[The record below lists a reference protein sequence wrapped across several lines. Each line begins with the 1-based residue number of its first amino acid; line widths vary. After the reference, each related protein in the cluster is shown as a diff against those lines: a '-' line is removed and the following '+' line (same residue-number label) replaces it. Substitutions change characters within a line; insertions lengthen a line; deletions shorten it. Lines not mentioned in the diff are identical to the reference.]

1 MGFHVTFR
9 LIVRLVGLG
18 LALAVGGSA
27 AFGYIN
33 YPPMTL
39 QTMCK
44 DSTNIRLLSI
54 KKFDREKGTIE
65 FEIVETL
72 KGAKQEV
79 KSCRHA
85 LRTDAT
91 GVKPILDWAKA
102 GKQAVQFSCE
112 FGAAVKGLGYG
123 YVFIDNYCYSINHSR
138 TSESWLLILA
148 EPNMS
153 ACYDGS
159 AEQLRKLAKEILA
172 GKEVKVPVKQPAKPP
187 TQEEIDRR
195 GAEVEGIMKNRK

>member
-1 MGFHVTFR
+1 MSFHVT
-9 LIVRLVGLG
+9 VRLVGLG
-18 LALAVGGSA
+18 LALTVGASPAV
-27 AFGYIN
+27 GYIN
-33 YPPMTL
+33 YPPVTL

-54 KKFDREKGTIE
+54 KKFEREKGTIE

-85 LRTDAT
+85 LRTDAA

-102 GKQAVQFSCE
+102 GKQAVLFSRE
-112 FGAAVKGLGYG
+112 FGAAGKGLAYG
-123 YVFIDNYCYSINHSR
+123 YVFIDDYCYSVDYNR
-138 TSESWLLILA
+138 TSESWLMILA
-148 EPNMS
+148 EPKMS
-153 ACYDGS
+153 ACYHGS
-159 AEQLRKLAKEILA
+159 AEHLRKLANEILD

-187 TQEEIDRR
+187 TQEEIFRR
-195 GAEVEGIMKNRK
+195 GAEVEG

>member
-1 MGFHVTFR
+1 MGFHVT
-9 LIVRLVGLG
+9 VRLVGIG
-18 LALAVGGSA
+18 LALAAGASTAV
-27 AFGYIN
+27 GYIN
-33 YPPMTL
+33 YAPVTL

-85 LRTDAT
+85 LRTDAV

-102 GKQAVQFSCE
+102 GNQAVLFTRE
-112 FGAAVKGLGYG
+112 FGAAGKGLGYG
-123 YVFIDNYCYSINHSR
+123 YVFIDDYCYSIHYNR
-138 TSESWLLILA
+138 TSDTSEFWRMILA
-148 EPNMS
+148 EPQMS
-153 ACYDGS
+153 ACYHGS
-159 AEQLRKLAKEILA
+159 AEHLRKLAKEILE

-187 TQEEIDRR
+187 TKKEIDRR
-195 GAEVEGIMKNRK
+195 GAEVEGIMRNRR